1 MARLCRSISV
11 TVTGNLCYRAERSA
25 AGKRDVRPS
34 VCASLPRAVAGR
46 ARAGES
52 VGELAP
58 LRVTLESPWRILHRG
73 ILIPVTG
80 HRPQCLLALARSK
93 QVPSCDSE
101 CIIVS
106 SDFILI
112 AFEILVTYII
122 LEKAKY
128 KLCEQRGQYR
138 LWGDRYKQC
147 RYFFSLFIRMNAFR
161 MSTIGIRMYMEND
174 LVLPNVY
181 HLYRRGS

>member
-1 MARLCRSISV
+1 MEPSRSEVRARSGCDQFTSSPLVYLAISAV
-11 TVTGNLCYRAERSA
+11 DVHCAVVSAGRFIIISGIYNFQAERSA

-128 KLCEQRGQYR
+128 
-138 LWGDRYKQC
+138 
-147 RYFFSLFIRMNAFR
+147 
-161 MSTIGIRMYMEND
+161 
-174 LVLPNVY
+174 
-181 HLYRRGS
+181 

>member
-1 MARLCRSISV
+1 MNRLHTCSVDKFRFGRVLGNFTLLCRV
-11 TVTGNLCYRAERSA
+11 GPWRDYAVQLVAERSA

-93 QVPSCDSE
+93 QVPSCDTT
-101 CIIVS
+101 C
-106 SDFILI
+106 D
-112 AFEILVTYII
+112 
-122 LEKAKY
+122 
-128 KLCEQRGQYR
+128 R
-138 LWGDRYKQC
+138 LL
-147 RYFFSLFIRMNAFR
+147 S
-161 MSTIGIRMYMEND
+161 
-174 LVLPNVY
+174 
-181 HLYRRGS
+181 